1 MAATFRECQSLQKDI
16 LKIHMTPKSNDSF
29 DDLSALSK
37 MYEMIP
43 AQNLCDRLVRI
54 YIDNFESTLRI
65 LHITTFLAACEEL
78 WTASKE
84 GIVVNA
90 ETVLPQL
97 TLTLVIASSLED
109 PTTVDNDKLDESFD
123 VSRACY
129 LVKRWLD
136 SLRGKQRIKLSTIRT
151 QTLLLLAHQ
160 TRLKR
165 IEEVWSEAGALVRS
179 AMAIGLHQ
187 NPAEY
192 PDLSVFEGEQRRR
205 LWITIAEMDFQISM
219 ICGMPSMVR
228 GAGFDW
234 CIPLNVNDEDL
245 FEGMMTIPM
254 GKSFNEW
261 TDSLCQV
268 TLAKSLQWRIE
279 AIDTVNNISDEADY
293 EKVLNYC
300 GKTEDILRNLPTIV
314 KYDHIADQPNDGPG
328 RLFAR
333 ILLDVYLRRVI
344 SYICQTITALGFREV
359 PMACVR
365 SSIIILSHQDAF
377 DPNVADL
384 DVIGS
389 GKYWDLFYALCKNDI
404 VQAALSVCSEIK
416 AMGSLP
422 PTRIGMPSEGRNKPH
437 DHSNLSNN
445 VGRVS
450 AWTKA
455 SLTRTVENAINS
467 LLRRAGKL
475 GSDLKD
481 PLCISIV
488 LRSVR
493 IHNFTGN
500 KESWMREGAVAV
512 IDGCLQSL
520 RNSANTIHGVEEPGS
535 NVMNTF
541 SLEFNKCWLTG
552 AKGLPSLSSPT
563 AEITPHLNGR
573 SISTPIAL
581 SHRPDYPIPD
591 NPHGEGDHGF
601 VSPSFPYTCVLSS
614 HG

>member
-1 MAATFRECQSLQKDI
+1 MTATFRECQSLQKDL
-16 LKIHMTPKSNDSF
+16 LKNHMNPKSNGSF
-29 DDLSALSK
+29 DDLSALSEI
-37 MYEMIP
+37 YEIIP
-43 AQNLCDRLVRI
+43 AQTDCDRLVRI

-65 LHITTFLAACEEL
+65 LHVPTFLGACEEF
-78 WTASKE
+78 WTMRKDSI
-84 GIVVNA
+84 IVDA
-90 ETVLPQL
+90 EAILPQM

-109 PTTVDNDKLDESFD
+109 PVTGDDEKSDEHFD
-123 VSRACY
+123 ASRACY

-136 SLRGKQRIKLSTIRT
+136 SLKGKQRIKLSTIRT

-160 TRLKR
+160 IRLKR
-165 IEEVWSEAGALVRS
+165 IEEAWSEAGALVRS
-179 AMAIGLHQ
+179 AMAIGLHR

-234 CIPLNVNDEDL
+234 CIPSNVDDEDL
-245 FEGMMTIPM
+245 FEGMLVIPTR
-254 GKSFNEW
+254 KSSTEW
-261 TDSLCQV
+261 TDSLCHV

-279 AIDTVNNISDEADY
+279 AIDTVNNISNEADY
-293 EKVLNYC
+293 EKILDYRE
-300 GKTEDILRNLPTIV
+300 KTEEILRNLPAIL
-314 KYDHIADQPNDGPG
+314 KYDHIADQPSDGSG

-344 SYICQTITALGFREV
+344 LYICRTITAMGFPEV
-359 PMACVR
+359 PTACVR
-365 SSIIILSHQDAF
+365 SSLVILSHQDAF

-384 DVIGS
+384 DVIAS
-389 GKYWDLFYALCKNDI
+389 EKYWDLFYALCKNDI

-422 PTRIGMPSEGRNKPH
+422 PKGMGTPGEDRSKPH
-437 DHSNLSNN
+437 SHSNSTNH

-467 LLRRAGKL
+467 LARRAGKP

-493 IHNFTGN
+493 RNNFICN
-500 KESWMREGAVAV
+500 KEGWMREGAMIV
-512 IDGCLQSL
+512 INGCLQSL
-520 RNSANTIHGVEEPGS
+520 RNAANTVHGVHESSS
-535 NVMNTF
+535 NVMNIL
-541 SLEFNKCWLTG
+541 SLK
-552 AKGLPSLSSPT
+552 
-563 AEITPHLNGR
+563 I
-573 SISTPIAL
+573 
-581 SHRPDYPIPD
+581 
-591 NPHGEGDHGF
+591 
-601 VSPSFPYTCVLSS
+601 
-614 HG
+614 